1 MKKILV
7 AFALGMLTA
16 VSFAQTPS
24 TASID
29 ELLRVTKADQIAD
42 AVMAP
47 MEQVMRQSVTASL
60 QGKQVSAQERES
72 IEKFIPKALEVAR
85 NELAFANLRPMY
97 TQIYQESFTQEE
109 IDGLIA
115 FYKSPAGLAFTNK
128 MPLVMQKTM
137 LIMQTKMQPMMQRMQ
152 AAMKQ
157 AIDEAKQA
165 KTIGVKPE

>member
-7 AFALGMLTA
+7 AFALGVLTV

-24 TASID
+24 TVSVD
-29 ELLRVTKADQIAD
+29 ELLRVTKADQMAD

-47 MEQVMRQSVTASL
+47 MEQMMRQSVATNL

-72 IEKFIPKALEVAR
+72 IEKFIPKALAIAR

-137 LIMQTKMQPMMQRMQ
+137 LLMQTKMQPMMQRMQ

-157 AIDEAKQA
+157 ALDESKLT
-165 KTIGVKPE
+165 K

>member
-1 MKKILV
+1 MKKLLL
-7 AFALGMLTA
+7 ALALGMLTA
-16 VSFAQTPS
+16 VSFAQIPS
-24 TASID
+24 IASVD
-29 ELLRVTKADQIAD
+29 ELLRVTKADQMAD

-47 MEQVMRQSVTASL
+47 MEQMMRQSVAANL
-60 QGKQVSAQERES
+60 QGKKVSAQERES
-72 IEKFIPKALEVAR
+72 IEKFIPKALEIAR
-85 NELAFANLRPMY
+85 NELAFASLRPMY

-157 AIDEAKQA
+157 ALEESKLAK
-165 KTIGVKPE
+165 